1 MVYTTF
7 STSATYQQLNVY
19 VYFFDVERVISLY
32 ETHTAI

>member
-7 STSATYQQLNVY
+7 STLAKYHHLNIY
-19 VYFFDVERVISLY
+19 VYFFNFERVISLY